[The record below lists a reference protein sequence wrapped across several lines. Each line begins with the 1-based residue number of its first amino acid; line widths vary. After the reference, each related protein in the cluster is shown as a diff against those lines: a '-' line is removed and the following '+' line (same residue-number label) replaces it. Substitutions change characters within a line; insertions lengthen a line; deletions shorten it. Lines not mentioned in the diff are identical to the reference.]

1 MWPTQFCRYEER
13 LTEIK
18 AEAPVAGRGRVIR
31 WLLGGAALV
40 LAVGLTAVVLE
51 PTRVLYGWLA
61 GERFFDGRPTSYWE
75 RELCAREPSARTNA
89 LNRLVDGGAAVVP
102 VAQELFARGDT
113 RWTAV
118 QILAQIGPEA
128 KAALPE
134 LIVALEDDD
143 PLVRELAFRA
153 LSRLGPDAAPAA
165 AALAARLRTGDR
177 LLALR
182 TLQEL
187 RGGARQAVVEV
198 RNALR
203 DADAEVRWNA
213 AEVLARIG
221 PAREAIPELRAGLDD
236 KDAKV
241 RWHVAEALGKM
252 GGFAKEALP
261 GLRKLLQD
269 PDDRVRQEARRA
281 IIRIDPAALLESR

>member
-1 MWPTQFCRYEER
+1 

-18 AEAPVAGRGRVIR
+18 TEASVAGRGGLIR
-31 WLLGGAALV
+31 WLLGAVALV

-89 LNRLVDGGAAVVP
+89 LKNLVDGGAAAVP
-102 VAQELFARGDT
+102 VAQELFARVDT

-118 QILAQIGPEA
+118 QILAQIGPDA

-165 AALAARLRTGDR
+165 AALAARVGTSDR
-177 LLALR
+177 VLALR

-187 RGGARQAVVEV
+187 RGGAKPAVAEV
-198 RNALR
+198 HAALR
-203 DADAEVRWNA
+203 DLDAEVRWTA

-221 PAREAIPELRAGLDD
+221 PDARKAIPELLGGLHD

-241 RWHVAEALGKM
+241 RWHFAEALGKM
-252 GGFAKEALP
+252 GGFAKQALP
-261 GLRKLLQD
+261 GLRSLLQD
-269 PDDRVRQEARRA
+269 PDDRVRQESRRA
-281 IIRIDPAALLESR
+281 IIRIDPAALHEGR